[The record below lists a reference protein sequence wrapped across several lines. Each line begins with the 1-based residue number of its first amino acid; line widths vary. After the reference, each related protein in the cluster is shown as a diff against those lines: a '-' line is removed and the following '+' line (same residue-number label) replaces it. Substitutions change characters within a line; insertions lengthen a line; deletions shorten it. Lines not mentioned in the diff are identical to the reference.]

1 MPKVAESY
9 VDIIYDGPSASGKS
23 KLFTVVTADGTPLGT
38 VKWYG
43 AWRCYAFFP
52 KADTLY
58 EKRCL
63 RDIANFCEK
72 ESHEQLRR
80 KRDA

>member
-1 MPKVAESY
+1 MTRILATESY

-23 KLFTVVTADGTPLGT
+23 KLFTVATPDGTSLGK

-52 KADTLY
+52 NADTLY

-72 ESHEQLRR
+72 ESQEQLRR
-80 KRDA
+80 KP